1 MKNISILFLTAL
13 LVFSGCSKDEAYKKI
28 DLPEGTHRIV
38 VKKHMKAAGYTYI
51 LANDNGKEQWLAIL
65 EMPIEDGDTFYYSD
79 AMEMKNFK
87 SKTLNKT
94 FESIMFVNNISKK
107 LRTATSKQP
116 DEEIIHE
123 KPKVEKVNNVKV
135 KPLRDGETISSLY
148 KNKAKLK
155 GKTVKLRGIVV
166 KYNPDILNKNWIHIQ
181 DGTSYNDNNDILI
194 TTKDQVKV
202 GDTIIVEGVL
212 ELDKDFGAGYFYD
225 VLIEKA
231 KIKIESKI

>member
-1 MKNISILFLTAL
+1 MKNIFILFFSAL
-13 LVFSGCSKDEAYKKI
+13 LVFSRCSKDETYKKI
-28 DLPEGTHRIV
+28 DLPEGTHRII
-38 VKKHMKAAGYTYI
+38 VKKHLKAAGYTYI

-94 FESIMFVNNISKK
+94 FESIMFVSNISKK
-107 LRTATSKQP
+107 LRIATSKQP
-116 DEEIIHE
+116 DEEIIHK
-123 KPKVEKVNNVKV
+123 KPKVEKVNNVQV
-135 KPLRDGETISSLY
+135 KPLHDGETILSLY

-166 KYNPDILNKNWIHIQ
+166 KYNSDILDRNWIHIQ
-181 DGTSYNDNNDILI
+181 DGTNFNGNADILV
-194 TTKDQVKV
+194 TSKDTVQL
-202 GDTIIVEGVL
+202 GDTIIVKGIL
-212 ELDKDFGAGYFYD
+212 NLNKNFGAGYFYD

-231 KIKIESKI
+231 KVIKGY